1 MTRMI
6 EVNGVWK
13 TYHNHA
19 QIGIKERLVGKRLPE
34 EGRFLRNWALQD
46 ISFTVDSGRSLGIVG
61 HNGTGKSTLLSL
73 LLGTIKEDRGTITRK
88 GCIGAMLELGSG
100 CHPDLSGRENIFL
113 NGSIL
118 GLRIA
123 EIKQKFDSIIAFSEL
138 GAAIDLPMRTYSSGM
153 SARLAFSVL
162 AHAHRDVL
170 LIDEILAVGDASF
183 QTKCSAYLRDYTA
196 QGGTLVVVSHSLS
209 TLQELCADGIWLH
222 EGRLAERGEI
232 GDVVERY
239 RQSAVNVS
247 TGEAQ

>member
-1 MTRMI
+1 MRMI

-19 QIGIKERLVGKRLPE
+19 QIGIKERLVGKRLPA
-34 EGRFLRNWALQD
+34 EGRFSRNWALQD

-73 LLGTIKEDRGTITRK
+73 VLGTIKEDRGTITRK
-88 GCIGAMLELGSG
+88 GRIGAMLELGSG

-123 EIKQKFDSIIAFSEL
+123 EIKQKFDSIIDFSEL
-138 GAAIDLPMRTYSSGM
+138 GPAIDLPMRTYSSGM

-183 QTKCSAYLRDYTA
+183 QSKCSAYLRDYTA
-196 QGGTLVVVSHSLS
+196 QGGTLVVVSHNLQ
-209 TLQELCADGIWLH
+209 TLQELCVDGIWLH
-222 EGRLAERGEI
+222 EGKL
-232 GDVVERY
+232 VEHGPIAVAVQRY
-239 RQSAVNVS
+239 RQSVAS
-247 TGEAQ
+247 PGEGGAK

>member
-1 MTRMI
+1 MI

-13 TYHNHA
+13 AYHNHA
-19 QIGIKERLVGKRLPE
+19 QLGIKERLAGKRLPA
-34 EGRFLRNWALQD
+34 EGRFSRNWALQD

-73 LLGTIKEDRGTITRK
+73 VLGTIKEDRGTINRK
-88 GCIGAMLELGSG
+88 GHIGAMLELGSG
-100 CHPDLSGRENIFL
+100 CHPDLTGRENIFL

-123 EIKQKFDSIIAFSEL
+123 EIKQKFDSIVDFSEL
-138 GAAIDLPMRTYSSGM
+138 GPAIDWPMRTYSSGM

-183 QTKCSAYLRDYTA
+183 QSKCSAYLRDYTA
-196 QGGTLVVVSHSLS
+196 QGGTLVVVSHNLQ
-209 TLQELCADGIWLH
+209 TLQELCVDGIWLH
-222 EGRLAERGEI
+222 EGKL
-232 GDVVERY
+232 VEHGSIAVAVQRY
-239 RQSAVNVS
+239 RQSVVS
-247 TGEAQ
+247 PCEGDAT